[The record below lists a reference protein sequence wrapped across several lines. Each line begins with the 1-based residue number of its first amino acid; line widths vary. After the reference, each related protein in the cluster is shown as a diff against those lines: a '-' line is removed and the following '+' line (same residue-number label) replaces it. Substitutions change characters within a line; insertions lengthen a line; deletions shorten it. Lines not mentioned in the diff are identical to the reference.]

1 MSEGT
6 CPDFNRF
13 GNTTGEVVLDTID
26 KRNNKMAVMI
36 RRIFPTQKFKRPQ
49 YIGLQM
55 SGTLDGAINVSAP
68 SVYNVR
74 CGEKPVD
81 GVSAITYAENGDIIL
96 YAPRGRIRIMARD
109 IDLISEGNGTTT
121 GFVNIHSNSTVDMR
135 SGEIKV
141 NASDR
146 IGMAAETKI
155 NFNSTGECKVSAGNF
170 KLVEA
175 PDVSPLSGFPGS
187 GTNTVIQF
195 GEGVIKLI
203 NSLLK

>member
-1 MSEGT
+1 MSEKT
-6 CPDFNRF
+6 CPDYNRF
-13 GNTTGEVVLDTID
+13 GNTTGEVVVDTVD

-36 RRIFPTQKFKRPQ
+36 RRIFPSTFKRAQ

-96 YAPRGRIRIMARD
+96 FAPRGRIRIMARD

-121 GFVNIHSNSTVDMR
+121 GFVNVHSNSAIDMR
-135 SGEIKV
+135 TGELKI
-141 NASDR
+141 NANDR

-155 NFNSTGECKVSAGNF
+155 NLNTGGEVKVSAGDF
-170 KLVEA
+170 KVVEG
-175 PDVSPLSGFPGS
+175 PDVSPISGITGS
-187 GTNTVIQF
+187 GANTIIQF
-195 GEGVIKLI
+195 GEGLAKLI
-203 NSLLK
+203 ESLLK

>member
-1 MSEGT
+1 MSQGT
-6 CPDFNRF
+6 CPDYNRF

-26 KRNNKMAVMI
+26 KRNNKMAIMI
-36 RRIFPTQKFKRPQ
+36 RRIFPSKFKRAQ

-96 YAPRGRIRIMARD
+96 FAPRGRVRIMARD
-109 IDLISEGNGTTT
+109 IDLISEGNGATT
-121 GFVNIHSNSTVDMR
+121 GFVNIQSNSAIDMR
-135 SGEIKV
+135 TGEIKM
-141 NASDR
+141 NANDR

-155 NFNSTGECKVSAGNF
+155 NLNSTGEVKVSSGDF
-170 KLVEA
+170 KIVEA
-175 PDVSPLSGFPGS
+175 PDVGFNLLGS
-187 GTNTVIQF
+187 GSMTIVQF
-195 GEGVIKLI
+195 GEGLTKLI
-203 NSLLK
+203 NSLVS

>member
-1 MSEGT
+1 
-6 CPDFNRF
+6 
-13 GNTTGEVVLDTID
+13 
-26 KRNNKMAVMI
+26 MAVMI
-36 RRIFPTQKFKRPQ
+36 RRIFPSTFKRAQ

-96 YAPRGRIRIMARD
+96 FAPRGRIRIMARD

-121 GFVNIHSNSTVDMR
+121 GFVNIHSNSSIDMR
-135 SGEIKV
+135 TGELKI
-141 NASDR
+141 NANDR

-155 NFNSTGECKVSAGNF
+155 NLNTGGEVKVSSGDF
-170 KLVEA
+170 KIVEA
-175 PDVSPLSGFPGS
+175 PDVSPISSILGS
-187 GTNTVIQF
+187 GANTPVQF
-195 GEGVIKLI
+195 AEGLAKLI
-203 NSLLK
+203 ESLLK

>member
-1 MSEGT
+1 MAENT
-6 CPDFNRF
+6 CPDYNRF
-13 GNTTGEVVLDTID
+13 GNTTGEVVLDTVD

-36 RRIFPTQKFKRPQ
+36 RRIFPSTFKRAQ

-96 YAPRGRIRIMARD
+96 FAPRGRIRIMARD

-121 GFVNIHSNSTVDMR
+121 GFVNIHSNSSIDMR
-135 SGEIKV
+135 TGELKI
-141 NASDR
+141 NANDR
-146 IGMAAETKI
+146 IGLAAETKI
-155 NFNSTGECKVSAGNF
+155 NLNTGGEVKVSSGDF
-170 KLVEA
+170 KVVEA
-175 PDVSPLSGFPGS
+175 PDVSLVTSPF
-187 GTNTVIQF
+187 GTGANTIIQF
-195 GEGVIKLI
+195 GEGLKKLI
-203 NSLLK
+203 EGLLK

>member
-1 MSEGT
+1 MSQGT
-6 CPDFNRF
+6 CPDYNRF

-26 KRNNKMAVMI
+26 KRNNKMAIMI
-36 RRIFPTQKFKRPQ
+36 RRIFPSKFKRAQ

-96 YAPRGRIRIMARD
+96 FAPRGRVRIMARD
-109 IDLISEGNGTTT
+109 IDLISEGNGATT
-121 GFVNIHSNSTVDMR
+121 GFVNIHSNSAIDMR
-135 SGEIKV
+135 TGEIKM

-155 NFNSTGECKVSAGNF
+155 NLNSTGEVKISSGDFKV
-170 KLVEA
+170 VEA
-175 PDVSPLSGFPGS
+175 PDVAFNILGS
-187 GTNTVIQF
+187 GTMTIVQF
-195 GEGVIKLI
+195 GEGIAKLI
-203 NSLLK
+203 QSLAG

>member
-1 MSEGT
+1 MAENT
-6 CPDFNRF
+6 CPDYNRF

-36 RRIFPTQKFKRPQ
+36 RRIFPSTFKRAQ

-55 SGTLDGAINVSAP
+55 SGELDGAINVSAP

-96 YAPRGRIRIMARD
+96 FAPRGRIRIMARD
-109 IDLISEGNGTTT
+109 IDLISTGNGADT
-121 GFVNIHSNSTVDMR
+121 GFVNIHSNSAIDMR
-135 SGEIKV
+135 TGELKI

-155 NFNSTGECKVSAGNF
+155 NLNTTGEVKVSAGDF
-170 KLVEA
+170 KIVEA
-175 PDVSPLSGFPGS
+175 PDVSPISSLLGS
-187 GTNTVIQF
+187 GSNTPIQF
-195 GEGVIKLI
+195 AEGLAKLI
-203 NSLLK
+203 QSILG

>member
-1 MSEGT
+1 MSQGT
-6 CPDFNRF
+6 CPDYNRF

-26 KRNNKMAVMI
+26 KRNNKMAIMI
-36 RRIFPTQKFKRPQ
+36 RRIFPSKFKRAQ

-96 YAPRGRIRIMARD
+96 FAPRGRVRIMARD
-109 IDLISEGNGTTT
+109 IDLISEGNGATT
-121 GFVNIHSNSTVDMR
+121 GFVNIHSNSAIDMR
-135 SGEIKV
+135 TGEIKM

-155 NFNSTGECKVSAGNF
+155 NLNSTDEVKISSGDFKV
-170 KLVEA
+170 VEA
-175 PDVSPLSGFPGS
+175 PDVAFNILGS
-187 GTNTVIQF
+187 GTMTIVQF
-195 GEGVIKLI
+195 GEGIAKLI
-203 NSLLK
+203 QSLAG

>member
-1 MSEGT
+1 MAENT
-6 CPDFNRF
+6 CPDYNRF

-26 KRNNKMAVMI
+26 KRNNKMAIMI
-36 RRIFPTQKFKRPQ
+36 RRIFPSTFKRAQ

-96 YAPRGRIRIMARD
+96 FAPRGRIRIMARD

-121 GFVNIHSNSTVDMR
+121 GFVNIHSNSSIDMR
-135 SGEIKV
+135 TGELKI
-141 NASDR
+141 NANDR

-155 NFNSTGECKVSAGNF
+155 NLNSTGEVKVSTGDF
-170 KLVEA
+170 KVMEG
-175 PDVSPLSGFPGS
+175 PDASPITGITGS
-187 GTNTVIQF
+187 GANTIIQF
-195 GEGVIKLI
+195 GEGLTKLI
-203 NSLLK
+203 ESLLK

>member
-1 MSEGT
+1 MAENT
-6 CPDFNRF
+6 CPDYNRF
-13 GNTTGEVVLDTID
+13 GNTTGEVVLDTVD

-36 RRIFPTQKFKRPQ
+36 RRIFPSTFKRAQ

-55 SGTLDGAINVSAP
+55 SGELDGAINVSAP

-96 YAPRGRIRIMARD
+96 FAPRGRIRIMARD
-109 IDLISEGNGTTT
+109 IDLISTGNGADT
-121 GFVNIHSNSTVDMR
+121 GFVNIHSNSAIDMR
-135 SGEIKV
+135 TGELKI

-155 NFNSTGECKVSAGNF
+155 NLNTTGEVKVSAGDF
-170 KLVEA
+170 KIVEA
-175 PDVSPLSGFPGS
+175 PDVSPISSLLGS
-187 GTNTVIQF
+187 GSNTPIQF
-195 GEGVIKLI
+195 AQGLAKLI
-203 NSLLK
+203 QSILG

>member
-1 MSEGT
+1 MAEKT
-6 CPDFNRF
+6 CPDYNRF
-13 GNTTGEVVLDTID
+13 GNTTGELVLDTVD
-26 KRNNKMAVMI
+26 KRNNKMAIMI
-36 RRIFPTQKFKRPQ
+36 RRIFPSTFKRAQ

-96 YAPRGRIRIMARD
+96 FAPRGRIRIMARD

-121 GFVNIHSNSTVDMR
+121 GFVNVHSNSAIDMR
-135 SGEIKV
+135 TGELKI
-141 NASDR
+141 NANDR

-155 NFNSTGECKVSAGNF
+155 NLNTGGEVKVSSGDF
-170 KLVEA
+170 KIVEA
-175 PDVSPLSGFPGS
+175 PDVSPISGITGS
-187 GTNTVIQF
+187 GANTIIQF
-195 GEGVIKLI
+195 GEGLAKLI
-203 NSLLK
+203 ESLLK

>member
-1 MSEGT
+1 MSEKT
-6 CPDFNRF
+6 CPDYNRF
-13 GNTTGEVVLDTID
+13 GNTTGEVVVDTVD
-26 KRNNKMAVMI
+26 KRNNKMAIMI
-36 RRIFPTQKFKRPQ
+36 RRIFPSTFKRAQ

-96 YAPRGRIRIMARD
+96 FAPRGRIRIMARD

-121 GFVNIHSNSTVDMR
+121 GFVNVHSNSSIDMR
-135 SGEIKV
+135 TGELKI
-141 NASDR
+141 NANDR

-155 NFNSTGECKVSAGNF
+155 NLNTGGEVKVSAGDF
-170 KLVEA
+170 KVVEG
-175 PDVSPLSGFPGS
+175 PDVSPISGITGS
-187 GTNTVIQF
+187 GANTIIQF
-195 GEGVIKLI
+195 GEGLAKLI
-203 NSLLK
+203 ESLLK